1 MRVAVLA
8 SGSGTNLQAILD
20 HQASLGGSG
29 SAQVVLVASDR
40 ADAGAL
46 ARARS
51 AEITAIALDRESRA
65 NGLLAILGAHR
76 VELVVLAG
84 YMRLVPEDVVTHFR
98 GRMLNVHPALLP
110 AFGGTGM
117 YGQRVHAAVIAHGA
131 RVSGPTVHF
140 VDARYDE
147 GPIIAQWPV
156 AVLPDDTADTLAARV
171 LEAEHMLYPLV
182 VEAVAAGRVRLGDDG
197 RVVLPGD
204 AGPAHF
210 GPSPDLRQAWSRQ
223 RDWLTGLP

>member
-20 HQASLGGSG
+20 LHASLGANA
-29 SAQVVLVASDR
+29 SAHVVLVASDQ

-46 ARARS
+46 GRARA
-51 AEITAIALDRESRA
+51 AGITAIALDRVARTS
-65 NGLLAILGAHR
+65 GLLAILGAHR
-76 VELVVLAG
+76 VELVALAG
-84 YMRLVPEDVVTHFR
+84 YMRLVPPDVVAHFH

-117 YGQRVHAAVIAHGA
+117 YGHRVHEAVIAHGA
-131 RVSGPTVHF
+131 RLSGPTVHF
-140 VDARYDE
+140 VDERYDE

-156 AVLPDDTADTLAARV
+156 AVLPGDTPETLARRV

-182 VEAVAAGRVRLGDDG
+182 VEAVAAGSVRLGDDG
-197 RVVLPGD
+197 RVVLPGS

-210 GPSPDLRQAWSRQ
+210 APSPDLGVAQSRL
-223 RDWLTGLP
+223 RELLIGP